1 LKVLPRFPAALSI
14 RVWLLLAFVAVLVVP
29 QVVVSLAT
37 GLDSW
42 LTLSPI
48 QVDLARE
55 VQGNVARWGDPGW
68 QEQLRPQ
75 LASARLDLALQDSAG
90 SIVFR
95 TADFPLP
102 DPNLTLGN
110 SAKLPADGL
119 GGSAVSYIVTKH
131 VAVQPAVRLR
141 APDPA
146 APVDNEVRPI
156 VAIETLAGSKAT
168 LFGFDFVRGASSLV
182 ADVAGPVALDRAIVP
197 QTFWIQ
203 SVTDDRGHRA
213 YAYFVGPTDVS
224 LLRLRTLLVPV
235 TGFLTLGLTLL
246 AVSWFLGRAILRPLA
261 ATSRAARLIAEGNL
275 EFDLPQSRVR
285 EVAEVGVAF
294 RAMGDALGASLGRQS
309 ELEQERRL
317 FVGAIAHDLRTPLF
331 CLRGYLDG
339 LASGLADTPDK
350 RSRYLAVCQ
359 EKVAS
364 LDHLIA
370 ELFTYAQVDYQEQ
383 ALRSDCL
390 DLGTLIGRA
399 VDSFRVLASAKH
411 LGLEVTDASEPIWV
425 VGDEHLL
432 ARAVDNLL
440 DNAFRYAPEGGRVQV
455 DLHLEQDHVVLH
467 VRDSG
472 PGFVSRDLPHIF
484 TPLFR
489 SEASRNRQTGGA
501 GLGLAIARKVFRA
514 HGGDLSATNRPEGGA
529 ELAGRLPRARA
540 VATPGEEEIVLA
552 ALA

>member
-1 LKVLPRFPAALSI
+1 LKVLPRFPATLSI

-29 QVVVSLAT
+29 QVAVSIAT
-37 GLDSW
+37 GLNGW

-55 VQGNVARWGDPGW
+55 VEGNVARWADPTW
-68 QEQLRPQ
+68 QNPLRPQ
-75 LASARLDLALQDSAG
+75 LARARLDLALQDSTG
-90 SIVFR
+90 TIVFR

-102 DPNLTLGN
+102 DPNLA
-110 SAKLPADGL
+110 AKVPSDGV
-119 GGSAVSYIVTKH
+119 GGSAVSYVAAKPL
-131 VAVQPAVRLR
+131 AVQPTLRLKAADPTT
-141 APDPA
+141 APAD
-146 APVDNEVRPI
+146 DEVRPI
-156 VAIETLAGSKAT
+156 VAVETLGDAKMT
-168 LFGFDFVRGASSLV
+168 LFGFDFVRGAASLV
-182 ADVAGPVALDRAIVP
+182 ADVAGPVALDRAMVP
-197 QTFWIQ
+197 HTFWIQ
-203 SVTDDRGHRA
+203 AVTDDRGRHA
-213 YAYFVGPTDVS
+213 YAYFVGPTDTS
-224 LLRLRTLLVPV
+224 LLRLRSLLVPM
-235 TGFLTLGLTLL
+235 TGFLTLGMTLL
-246 AVSWFLGRAILRPLA
+246 AVSWFLGRAMLRPLA

-275 EFDLPQSRVR
+275 EFELPRSRVR

-294 RAMGDALGASLGRQS
+294 RAMGDALGTALGRQS

-339 LASGLADTPDK
+339 LASGLADTPEK

-370 ELFTYAQVDYQEQ
+370 ELFTYVQVDYQEQ
-383 ALRSDCL
+383 APRSDYV
-390 DLGTLIGRA
+390 DLGALVGRA
-399 VDSFRVLASAKH
+399 VDSFRVLASAKQVRV
-411 LGLEVTDASEPIWV
+411 EVTGVSEPTRM

-440 DNAFRYAPEGGRVQV
+440 DNALRYTPEGGRVQV
-455 DLHLEQDHVVLH
+455 DLQSERDHVVLH

-472 PGFVSRDLPHIF
+472 PGFAPRDLPHVF

-514 HGGDLSATNRPEGGA
+514 HGGDLGASNRSEGGA
-529 ELAGRLPRARA
+529 ELTVWLPLAPVAALPSGEEVTRA
-540 VATPGEEEIVLA
+540 VPV
-552 ALA
+552 

>member
-1 LKVLPRFPAALSI
+1 LKVLPRFPATLSI

-29 QVVVSLAT
+29 QVAVSLAT
-37 GLDSW
+37 GLNGW

-55 VQGNVARWGDPGW
+55 VEGNVTHWADPTW
-68 QEQLRPQ
+68 QNPLRPQ
-75 LASARLDLALQDSAG
+75 LARAQLDLALQDSAG
-90 SIVFR
+90 TIVFR

-102 DPNLTLGN
+102 DPNLALGDN
-110 SAKLPADGL
+110 PKLPSDGL
-119 GGSAVSYIVTKH
+119 GGSAVSYV
-131 VAVQPAVRLR
+131 VAKPVAIQSTFRLKAPNPA
-141 APDPA
+141 PA
-146 APVDNEVRPI
+146 AVDNQLRPI
-156 VAIETLAGSKAT
+156 VAVETLGGSKT
-168 LFGFDFVRGASSLV
+168 LFGFDLVRGASSLV
-182 ADVAGPVALDRAIVP
+182 ADVDGPVALDRAMVP

-203 SVTDDRGHRA
+203 AVTDDRGHRA
-213 YAYFVGPTDVS
+213 YAYFVGPTDTS
-224 LLRLRTLLVPV
+224 LLRLRSLLVPV

-261 ATSRAARLIAEGNL
+261 ATSRAARLIAGGNL
-275 EFDLPQSRVR
+275 EFELPRSRVR
-285 EVAEVGVAF
+285 EVAEVGIAF
-294 RAMGDALGASLGRQS
+294 RAMGEALGTALGRQS

-339 LASGLADTPDK
+339 LASGLADTPEK
-350 RSRYLAVCQ
+350 RSRYLTVCQ
-359 EKVAS
+359 EKVVS

-383 ALRSDCL
+383 APRSDYL
-390 DLGTLIGRA
+390 DLGTLVGRA

-411 LGLEVTDASEPIWV
+411 VGLEVSGANEPTWV

-440 DNAFRYAPEGGRVQV
+440 DNALRYTPEGGRVQV
-455 DLHLEQDHVVLH
+455 DLRMDQDHVGLR

-472 PGFVSRDLPHIF
+472 PGFAPRDLPHVF

-501 GLGLAIARKVFRA
+501 GLGLAIARKVFLA
-514 HGGDLSATNRPEGGA
+514 HGGDLGASNRPEGGA
-529 ELAGRLPRARA
+529 ELAARLPRARA
-540 VATPGEEEIVLA
+540 AAAPSEGELARVVLA
-552 ALA
+552 